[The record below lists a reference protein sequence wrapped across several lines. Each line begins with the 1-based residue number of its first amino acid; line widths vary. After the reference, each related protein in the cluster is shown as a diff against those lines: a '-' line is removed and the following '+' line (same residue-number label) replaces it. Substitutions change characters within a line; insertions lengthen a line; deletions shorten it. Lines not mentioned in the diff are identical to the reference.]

1 MAQEHIKS
9 VLGAANTQTCLNSEL
24 RESMRVVARIAAD
37 TETAKKDSFLLG
49 IFASLQ
55 ILHIHSAEVAAK
67 NIVLGNTNL
76 QELSAYAKKHGGEV
90 ENDTVKWLK
99 KSVLV

>member
-24 RESMRVVARIAAD
+24 RESMRVVARMASD
-37 TETAKKDSFLLG
+37 YETAKKDAFLLG
-49 IFASLQ
+49 IFAALQ
-55 ILHIHSAEVAAK
+55 ILHIQGAEVAAK
-67 NIVLGNTNL
+67 DIVLGNTDL
-76 QELSAYAKKHGGEV
+76 RELSAYAKKHGGEV
-90 ENDTVKWLK
+90 ESDTVKWLK